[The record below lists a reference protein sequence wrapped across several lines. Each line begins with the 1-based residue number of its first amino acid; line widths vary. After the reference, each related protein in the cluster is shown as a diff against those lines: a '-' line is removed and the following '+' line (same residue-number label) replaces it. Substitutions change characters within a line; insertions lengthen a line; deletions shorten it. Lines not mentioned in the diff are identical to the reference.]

1 MKWSTE
7 DFFKNITFWKA
18 VDLLL
23 PLQQRH
29 KQQQKKDCLRRTQRV
44 TQFRFLSWQK
54 PEVCGNEILKAM
66 LDRNFDEKNAF
77 GIFCSVWYI
86 IWWMHRL
93 SVDPS
98 IQMSL
103 YCLAQCTEAMRSEGF
118 VLLPELLL
126 FVCHVMVTL
135 NGCLKRTNYNYEI
148 PEPLWN
154 VGQPNPKPTCAVLP
168 FSKGQ

>member
-1 MKWSTE
+1 MDSACSSIIIFWVSKISTEGSMKWSTE

-44 TQFRFLSWQK
+44 TQFRFMTETWSLWQWK
-54 PEVCGNEILKAM
+54 LCWTGTLM
-66 LDRNFDEKNAF
+66 YHAF
-77 GIFCSVWYI
+77 GIFSSVSYI
-86 IWWMHRL
+86 VRWTHRL

-98 IQMSL
+98 MQMPL

-118 VLLPELLL
+118 VLPELLL
-126 FVCHVMVTL
+126 FACHVMVTL
-135 NGCLKRTNYNYEI
+135 NGCLKEQTITTKSRNPYEM
-148 PEPLWN
+148 
-154 VGQPNPKPTCAVLP
+154 
-168 FSKGQ
+168 